1 MAGTIVSIARM
12 IQSGSVTLSGIADR
26 MGITREQLADR
37 LFLMERQGYLARQKD
52 PAPGPGCSCGYCC
65 SSCSKGEG
73 APVPVLYTL
82 TQKGERLAQDAGS
95 A

>member
-1 MAGTIVSIARM
+1 MAGPIVSIARM
-12 IQSGSVTLSGIADR
+12 IQSGSITRSEIADR

-52 PAPGPGCSCGYCC
+52 PAPGPDCSCGHCC
-65 SSCSKGEG
+65 LSCSKGND

-82 TQKGERLAQDAGS
+82 TQKGERLAQDTGS
-95 A
+95 T